1 MKHSEESPENDFT
14 ITKIAAQMSAMEL
27 IIGTFFQSL
36 HIPFTGHVLSLNQG
50 FFLTQVTALSN
61 SRWMAAK
68 TCYEVSGVASVFKS
82 FAPSARKLGPMLSL
96 MMQGLFY
103 SLGVLIFGR
112 GILGQWVGFILL
124 STWAFL
130 QPLVTLL
137 ISFGWS
143 HSEKVLTF
151 YGERIH
157 QDYGFINPIIKW
169 AILFVISVKFIL
181 ATMVFLMN
189 RWAIF
194 KNIKLK
200 QEQISE
206 YALKK
211 FVDQGGELPRSQN
224 KKSGILKDL
233 SQPLFLMSLVFTFVF
248 LFVTQPKPS
257 LMVWYLMRPI
267 GIYLLIS
274 FCLRSPAFLQFLDQ
288 KTQSFKIL
296 RPIHERAQ
304 KLKIYLLQNK

>member
-1 MKHSEESPENDFT
+1 
-14 ITKIAAQMSAMEL
+14 
-27 IIGTFFQSL
+27 
-36 HIPFTGHVLSLNQG
+36 
-50 FFLTQVTALSN
+50 
-61 SRWMAAK
+61 
-68 TCYEVSGVASVFKS
+68 
-82 FAPSARKLGPMLSL
+82 
-96 MMQGLFY
+96 
-103 SLGVLIFGR
+103 
-112 GILGQWVGFILL
+112 
-124 STWAFL
+124 
-130 QPLVTLL
+130 L